1 MNPAQL
7 CSSSFVVNYYIMKFG
22 LLLTTCFLITTITSN
37 AQVVTVGDIAF
48 TSAKVSGGDG
58 FSFVTFIDLCPG
70 TQLIFSDMPW
80 RNETNEFCTSDEEF
94 VITFTVTTKID
105 RGTVVVYNDGSPGSL
120 NMATGA
126 ATLSWTLVNQRN
138 NGFSS
143 DGDNIFAFTGTY
155 ANPTFIAGMKIK
167 DGTWMTGTVSCGDR
181 QHTRLPAA
189 LTNGTNALYINPSGD
204 GMRYTGTFTGTRAAL
219 RSAIN
224 NPSNWSNSTNLSL
237 TNTFNVTDM
246 IQDPTTCLVV
256 LPIDLVSFTGTC
268 SNDEV
273 LLSWTTLSEN
283 HNDHFDIS
291 VSANGS
297 EWTKIK
303 TVQGAGT
310 SGFSHDYS
318 IVDEARGT
326 EVLYYKLTMID
337 DENNAGSDAVIAVKM
352 KLEPAIQVFP
362 NPAADFITV
371 VSGQAHGASIVAITD
386 LSGKMV
392 ISEIFEGQTTMIPL
406 AGLKEGHYLVRVCS
420 ENTISVLQFTK
431 M

>member
-1 MNPAQL
+1 
-7 CSSSFVVNYYIMKFG
+7 MKLG
-22 LLLTTCFLITTITSN
+22 LLLTTCFLITAITSN
-37 AQVVTVGDIAF
+37 AQVITAGDIAF

-80 RNETNEFCTSDEEF
+80 RDETNKFCTSDEEF
-94 VITFTVTTKID
+94 AITLTVTTKID
-105 RGTVVVYNDGSPGSL
+105 RGTVVVYDDGSPGSL
-120 NMATGA
+120 SMASGA
-126 ATLSWTLVNQRN
+126 ATLSWTLANQRN

-256 LPIDLVSFTGTC
+256 LPIDLVSFTGKC
-268 SNDEV
+268 SNDAV
-273 LLSWTTLSEN
+273 LLNWTTLSES
-283 HNDHFDIS
+283 HNDHFDVS
-291 VSANGS
+291 VSVDGS
-297 EWTKIK
+297 EWAKIQ

-310 SGFSHDYS
+310 TGLSHDYS
-318 IVDEARGT
+318 IIDEARGP
-326 EVLYYKLTMID
+326 ELLYYKLTMID

-352 KLEPAIQVFP
+352 KLEPTIQVFP
-362 NPAADFITV
+362 NPATEFMTV
-371 VSGQAHGASIVAITD
+371 ISDQLHGSTTVTITD
-386 LSGKMV
+386 MSGK
-392 ISEIFEGQTTMIPL
+392 ICLSEIFDGQTTLIPL
-406 AGLKEGHYLVRVCS
+406 DALKEGHYLVRVCS
-420 ENTISVLQFTK
+420 ENTVSVLSLTK
-431 M
+431 L

>member
-1 MNPAQL
+1 M
-7 CSSSFVVNYYIMKFG
+7 VNYCIMKLR
-22 LLLTTCFLITTITSN
+22 LLLTTTCFLIFTITST

-80 RNETNEFCTSDEEF
+80 RDETNEFCTSDEEF
-94 VITFTVTTKID
+94 VITFTVTSKID
-105 RGTVVVYNDGSPGSL
+105 RGTVVVYNDGSPGSVS
-120 NMATGA
+120 MATGA
-126 ATLSWTLVNQRN
+126 ATLSWTLANQRN

-143 DGDNIFAFTGTY
+143 DGDNIFVFTGSY

-224 NPSNWSNSTNLSL
+224 NPANWSNSTNLSL

-256 LPIDLVSFTGTC
+256 LPVDLVSFTGTPIDDVIML
-268 SNDEV
+268 N
-273 LLSWTTLSEN
+273 WTTLSEN
-283 HNDHFDIS
+283 HNDHFDVS
-291 VSANGS
+291 VSADGS
-297 EWTKIK
+297 SWTKIQ
-303 TVQGAGT
+303 TIPGVGT
-310 SGFSHDYS
+310 STFSHDYS
-318 IVDEARGT
+318 IIDEARGAAL
-326 EVLYYKLTMID
+326 LYYKLTMVD
-337 DENNAGSDAVIAVKM
+337 DDNNAGSDAVIAVKT
-352 KLEPAIQVFP
+352 KLEASIQVFP
-362 NPAADFITV
+362 NPATEFMTV
-371 VSGQAHGASIVAITD
+371 VSDQLHGTTTVTITD
-386 LSGKMV
+386 LSGKIYLNEV
-392 ISEIFEGQTTMIPL
+392 FEGQTTMIPL
-406 AGLKEGHYLVRVCS
+406 ALLKQGHYLVRVCS
-420 ENTISVLQFTK
+420 ENTVSVLPITK

>member
-1 MNPAQL
+1 M
-7 CSSSFVVNYYIMKFG
+7 VNYYVMKFK
-22 LLLTTCFLITTITSN
+22 LLLTTTFLVTFFAAN
-37 AQVVTVGDIAF
+37 AQVITAGDIAF

-80 RNETNEFCTSDEEF
+80 RDETNEFCTSDEEF

-105 RGTVVVYNDGSPGSL
+105 RGTVVVYDDGSPGSL
-120 NMATGA
+120 SMATGA
-126 ATLSWTLVNQRN
+126 ATLSWTLANQRN

-143 DGDNIFAFTGTY
+143 DGDNIFAFTGSY

-167 DGTWMTGTVSCGDR
+167 DGTWMTGTVNCGDR

-224 NPSNWSNSTNLSL
+224 NPANWSNSTNLSL

-256 LPIDLVSFTGTC
+256 LPIDLVSFTGTPV
-268 SNDEV
+268 DDAI
-273 LLSWTTLSEN
+273 LLNWTTLSEN
-283 HNDHFDIS
+283 HNDHFDVS
-291 VSANGS
+291 VSTDGS
-297 EWTKIK
+297 NWTKVQ
-303 TVQGAGT
+303 TVPGAGT
-310 SGFSHDYS
+310 STFSHDYS
-318 IVDEARGT
+318 IIDEARGAAL
-326 EVLYYKLTMID
+326 LYYKLTMVD
-337 DENNAGSDAVIAVKM
+337 DDNYAGSDAVIAVKT

-362 NPAADFITV
+362 NPATEFMTV
-371 VSGQAHGASIVAITD
+371 VSDQQHGSTTVTITD
-386 LSGKMV
+386 LSGKTYL
-392 ISEIFEGQTTMIPL
+392 SEVFEGQTTMIPL
-406 AGLKEGHYLVRVCS
+406 ALLKQGHYLVRVCS
-420 ENTISVLQFTK
+420 ENAVSVLPITK